1 MVEEPFRKSANDL
14 LIPLLAGRGFAAILT
29 LEKAILPDKLQFIN
43 HYV

>member
-29 LEKAILPDKLQFIN
+29 LEKAIRVSHASPLN
-43 HYV
+43 CN